1 MASKKTKTEQLTLAE
16 IRAAL
21 EAVEA
26 QRATK
31 DLTEE
36 ERIAFEEA
44 SLTLRNAERAAIA
57 DAEKGI
63 ISDFEAETK
72 QVSLQAKQI
81 NETVAKLNKLPN
93 LLSTTQKVI
102 KECVQVLKAI
112 AKWSLMLIWIML
124 VVSCA
129 TLSKSQMTK
138 IKALSI
144 TSDTV
149 ALAPQ
154 LLFEKLAD
162 VRMERGLL
170 YAASL
175 EGTETRISEI
185 NALAQAAVSDAT
197 IAKKAGVYVNVLNSY
212 LKALKSLSADT
223 RWKKNGTEL
232 KGIGRNIDSLLIAYN
247 KLEWSDPIEPGLSK
261 QLGKTTGY
269 VAEEIGKRVQRK
281 KVLEVLESGDSLI
294 STSCDALV
302 KILKKE
308 ELNRLIE
315 NEEQGLE
322 SNYRSYLNAA
332 YRHDVFVPT
341 DMDRQYLKLKSELT
355 EIRGIQ
361 SKCASALTSLKNAHH
376 KLLSE
381 MDKSKKY
388 DEYNEELQQLASEAA
403 SLCSYISKSTK

>member
-21 EAVEA
+21 DAVEA

-63 ISDFEAETK
+63 VSDFEAETK

-124 VVSCA
+124 IVSCA

-185 NALAQAAVSDAT
+185 NALAQAAVSDAA
-197 IAKKAGVYVNVLNSY
+197 IAKKAGVYVNALNSY

-332 YRHDVFVPT
+332 YRNDVFVPT

-388 DEYNEELQQLASEAA
+388 DEYSEELQQLASEAA

>member
-1 MASKKTKTEQLTLAE
+1 MASKKTKAEQLTLAE

-26 QRATK
+26 QRAAK
-31 DLTEE
+31 DITEE

-44 SLTLRNAERAAIA
+44 SLTLRNAERSAIA

-93 LLSTTQKVI
+93 LLSTTQKVV

-112 AKWSLMLIWIML
+112 AKWSLMLIWMMII
-124 VVSCA
+124 VSCA

-154 LLFEKLAD
+154 ILFEKLAD

-175 EGTETRISEI
+175 EGTESRISEV
-185 NALAQAAVSDAT
+185 NALAQAAVSDAA
-197 IAKKAGVYVNVLNSY
+197 IAKKAGVYVNALNSY

-232 KGIGRNIDSLLIAYN
+232 KGIGRNVDSLIIAYN
-247 KLEWSDPIEPGLSK
+247 KLEWSDPIETGLSK

-281 KVLEVLESGDSLI
+281 KVMEVLESGDSLI
-294 STSCDALV
+294 STSCEALV

-322 SNYRSYLNAA
+322 SNYRSYLNTA
-332 YRHDVFVPT
+332 YRHEVFVPT

-361 SKCASALTSLKNAHH
+361 SKCSSALTSLKNAHH

-381 MDKSKKY
+381 MEKSKKY
-388 DEYNEELQQLASEAA
+388 EEYSEELQQLASEAA
-403 SLCSYISKSTK
+403 SLCSYISKSN

>member
-21 EAVEA
+21 DAVEA

-124 VVSCA
+124 IVSCA

-197 IAKKAGVYVNVLNSY
+197 IAKKAGVYVNALNSY

-332 YRHDVFVPT
+332 YRNDVFVPT

-388 DEYNEELQQLASEAA
+388 DEYSEELQQLASEAA

>member
-1 MASKKTKTEQLTLAE
+1 MASKKTTTEPLTLAE
-16 IRAAL
+16 LRSAL

-26 QRATK
+26 QRAAK
-31 DLTEE
+31 DITEE

-57 DAEKGI
+57 DTEKGI
-63 ISDFEAETK
+63 IKDFEEETK
-72 QVSLQAKQI
+72 QVKLQAKQI
-81 NETVAKLNKLPN
+81 NETVAKLNKLPKV
-93 LLSTTQKVI
+93 LSTTQKVV
-102 KECVQVLKAI
+102 KESVKVLKAI
-112 AKWSLMLIWIML
+112 AKWSIMLIL
-124 VVSCA
+124 PVVLVSCA
-129 TLSKSQMTK
+129 TLSKSQLSK

-154 LLFEKLAD
+154 MLFEKLAE

-175 EGTETRISEI
+175 DGTEGRISEV
-185 NALAQAAVSDAT
+185 NALSKAAVNDAA
-197 IAKKAGVYVNVLNSY
+197 IAKKAGVYVNALNGY

-223 RWKKNGTEL
+223 RWKKYGTEL
-232 KGIGRNIDSLLIAYN
+232 SGIGRNVDSLIIAYN

-269 VAEEIGKRVQRK
+269 ISEEIGRRVQRK
-281 KVLEVLESGDSLI
+281 KVMEVLEAGDSLI

-308 ELNRLIE
+308 EVNRLIE
-315 NEEQGLE
+315 NEEQGVE

-332 YRHDVFVPT
+332 YRHDVFVPS
-341 DMDRQYLKLKSELT
+341 DMDRNYLKLKSKLE
-355 EIRGIQ
+355 EVRGIQ
-361 SKCASALTSLKNAHH
+361 TKCASALTSLKNAHH

-381 MDKSKKY
+381 MDKSRKY
-388 DEYNEELQQLASEAA
+388 DEYSEELLQLSSEVT
-403 SLCSYISKSTK
+403 SLCEFLSKRNK

>member
-21 EAVEA
+21 DAVEA

-124 VVSCA
+124 IVSCA

-185 NALAQAAVSDAT
+185 NALAQAAVSDAA
-197 IAKKAGVYVNVLNSY
+197 IAKKAGVYVNALNSY

-332 YRHDVFVPT
+332 YRNDVFVPT

-388 DEYNEELQQLASEAA
+388 DEYSEELQQLASEAA

>member
-21 EAVEA
+21 DAVEA

-36 ERIAFEEA
+36 ESIAFEEA

-124 VVSCA
+124 IVSCA

-185 NALAQAAVSDAT
+185 NALAQAAVSDAA
-197 IAKKAGVYVNVLNSY
+197 IAKKAGVYVNALNSY

-332 YRHDVFVPT
+332 YRNDVFVPT

-388 DEYNEELQQLASEAA
+388 DEYSEELQQLASEAA

>member
-21 EAVEA
+21 DAVEA

-124 VVSCA
+124 IVSCA

-185 NALAQAAVSDAT
+185 NALAQAAVSDAA
-197 IAKKAGVYVNVLNSY
+197 IAKKAGVYVNALNSY

-302 KILKKE
+302 MILKKE

-332 YRHDVFVPT
+332 YRNDEFVPT

-388 DEYNEELQQLASEAA
+388 DEYSEELQQLASEAA